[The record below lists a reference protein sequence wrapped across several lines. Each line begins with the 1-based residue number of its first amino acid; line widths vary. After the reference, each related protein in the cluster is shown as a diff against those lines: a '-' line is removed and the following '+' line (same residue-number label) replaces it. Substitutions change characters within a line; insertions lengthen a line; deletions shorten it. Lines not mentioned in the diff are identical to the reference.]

1 MEAALFYQ
9 FLSQELTHKE
19 LLYFL
24 LLRNLAE
31 RELAIMLTK
40 LPSNQDVR
48 TIKITRAKCF
58 KIAKL
63 YFSNV
68 MIVSNNNDGAIPQ
81 TLGSARD
88 LKNIQQSTDR
98 TADIAADNFIEICIE
113 DGKLEGLVEEGT
125 NKMPLTYFL
134 IKLLSEFRNQE
145 VPQAMQHQ
153 QR

>member
-1 MEAALFYQ
+1 M
-9 FLSQELTHKE
+9 SQDLTHKE

-31 RELAIMLTK
+31 RELAIMITK

-48 TIKITRAKCF
+48 TIKITRGKCL

-68 MIVSNNNDGAIPQ
+68 MIVSNNHDGQIPT

-88 LKNIQQSTDR
+88 LKNLQQT
-98 TADIAADNFIEICIE
+98 
-113 DGKLEGLVEEGT
+113 
-125 NKMPLTYFL
+125 
-134 IKLLSEFRNQE
+134 
-145 VPQAMQHQ
+145 
-153 QR
+153 